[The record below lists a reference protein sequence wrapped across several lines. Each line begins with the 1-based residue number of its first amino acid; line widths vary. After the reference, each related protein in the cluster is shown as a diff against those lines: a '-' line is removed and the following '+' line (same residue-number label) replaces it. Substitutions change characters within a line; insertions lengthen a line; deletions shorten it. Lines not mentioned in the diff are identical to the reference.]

1 MSVSKSNYVTP
12 EYPLSELTGRVI
24 AAAQQVHRELGPGYE
39 ERIYQR
45 ALELELPAHRLNFS
59 REEWITVRYKGQKI
73 GRKRVD
79 FIIEEVMVELKAKSE
94 IENVDVIQTLSY
106 LKASGFRVGLL
117 LNIGAKSLEIKR
129 LINTPQDE

>member
-1 MSVSKSNYVTP
+1 MVDKKSDFVKS

-45 ALELELPAHRLNFS
+45 ALALELPALGLDFS
-59 REEWITVRYKGQKI
+59 REVWIGVLYKGQKV

-79 FIIEEVMVELKAKSE
+79 FVIEEVMVELKAKAD
-94 IENVDVIQTLSY
+94 IEDVDVIQTLSY
-106 LKASGFRVGLL
+106 LKASRFQVGLL
-117 LNIGAKSLEIKR
+117 LNFGAKSLGIKR
-129 LINTPQDE
+129 LINTSKEE

>member
-1 MSVSKSNYVTP
+1 MSVSNSNYVTP

-79 FIIEEVMVELKAKSE
+79 FIIEEVMVELKAKAG
-94 IENVDVIQTLSY
+94 IEDVDVIQTLSY

-117 LNIGAKSLEIKR
+117 LNFGAKSLEIKR

>member
-1 MSVSKSNYVTP
+1 MSVSKSNYVSP

-59 REEWITVRYKGQKI
+59 REEWITVRYKG
-73 GRKRVD
+73 
-79 FIIEEVMVELKAKSE
+79 
-94 IENVDVIQTLSY
+94 
-106 LKASGFRVGLL
+106 
-117 LNIGAKSLEIKR
+117 
-129 LINTPQDE
+129 

>member
-1 MSVSKSNYVTP
+1 MSVSKSNYVSP

-59 REEWITVRYKGQKI
+59 REEWIIVRYKGQKI